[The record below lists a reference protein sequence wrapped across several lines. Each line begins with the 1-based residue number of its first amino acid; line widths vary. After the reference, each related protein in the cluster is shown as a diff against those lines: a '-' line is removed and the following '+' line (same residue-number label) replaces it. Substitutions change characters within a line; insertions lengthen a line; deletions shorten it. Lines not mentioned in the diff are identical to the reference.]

1 MTKQLTFVILSNG
14 IESLRELRGALA
26 AIDGMQL
33 LVAGDDIEQ
42 LHAEVKRL
50 RPSAA
55 IVTLG
60 AQPDAALRFV
70 ESLIAE
76 FPSMAVI
83 CASQDASPDLILRSL
98 RAGAREFLRLPL
110 IAGEF
115 KTVLERVGELC
126 AVQEEAPK
134 RQGRTIAVF
143 SSKGGCGTSFIA
155 TNLAAVMGAPT
166 VLVDLNL
173 QAGDLPLFLGVE
185 PKYSIADLVE
195 NRERV
200 DDALLNSYLA
210 PHSANLSLL
219 AAPREADAADDIEP
233 EHIFS
238 VIQILRER
246 YDYVVIDPQHTFDS
260 ITLAALDQVDE
271 ILFVLTLDIP
281 AIRCAQRALA
291 IFDRL
296 GYPRHK
302 VHIVVNRWSKQ
313 IELDLKQV
321 ERYLGERVMGIITS
335 DYRTAVNSINLGQP
349 LVESEPSSKIASEL
363 RQIAARIGGQKATT
377 APEVA
382 ASETESARRGI
393 LGQIFRRQPKATA
406 ASVTTAT
413 TATTSGAMFDKKKEP
428 AAI

>member
-1 MTKQLTFVILSNG
+1 MTKQLTFVILSAG
-14 IESLRELRGALA
+14 IDSLRELRGALA
-26 AIDGMQL
+26 ACDGTQL
-33 LVAGDDIEQ
+33 LAAGDDIEQ

-55 IVTLG
+55 IVVLG
-60 AQPDAALRFV
+60 AQSGPALRFV
-70 ESLIAE
+70 ETLKAE
-76 FPSMAVI
+76 FPNMGVI
-83 CASQDASPDLILRSL
+83 CASPDASPDLILSSL

-110 IAGEF
+110 IKEEF
-115 KTVLERVGELC
+115 KTVIERVSELC

-134 RQGRTIAVF
+134 KQGRAVAVF

-173 QAGDLPLFLGVE
+173 QAGDLTLFLGVE

-200 DDALLNSYLA
+200 DDALLKSYLA

-219 AAPREADAADDIEP
+219 AAPREADDADDIEP
-233 EHIFS
+233 EHVFD
-238 VIQILRER
+238 VLRILRER

-302 VHIVVNRWSKQ
+302 VHFIVNRWSKQ
-313 IELDLKQV
+313 IDLDLRQV

-349 LVESEPSSKIASEL
+349 LVESEPTSKIAGEL
-363 RQIAARIGGQKATT
+363 RQIAARIAGHKAAPAQINPADAEDKPRRLLGG
-377 APEVA
+377 
-382 ASETESARRGI
+382 
-393 LGQIFRRQPKATA
+393 LFRRHAKVSG
-406 ASVTTAT
+406 ASGA
-413 TATTSGAMFDKKKEP
+413 GQAMFDEKKEP